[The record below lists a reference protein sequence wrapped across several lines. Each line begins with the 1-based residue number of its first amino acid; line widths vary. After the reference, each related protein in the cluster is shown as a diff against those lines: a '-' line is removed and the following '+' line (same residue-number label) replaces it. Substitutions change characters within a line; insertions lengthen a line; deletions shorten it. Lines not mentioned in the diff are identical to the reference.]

1 MEGAPN
7 KECQYLGPDQDPLRD
22 WPVKYCCRPSFPGKS
37 YCEDHVWVVYNKG
50 SSSGNKRKIKEIEKE
65 LAEVKRLQEIAEY
78 ENE

>member
-1 MEGAPN
+1 MDGAPN

-37 YCEDHVWVVYNKG
+37 YCEDHVWLVYNRG
-50 SSSGNKRKIKEIEKE
+50 SSVGNKRKIKEIEKE

>member
-1 MEGAPN
+1 MDGAPN

-37 YCEDHVWVVYNKG
+37 YCEDHVWLVYNRG
-50 SSSGNKRKIKEIEKE
+50 SSVGNKRKIKEIEKE

-78 ENE
+78 DDA

>member
-1 MEGAPN
+1 MEGAPS

-37 YCEDHVWVVYNKG
+37 YCEDHVWVVYNNG
-50 SSSGNKRKIKEIEKE
+50 SSSGNKRKLKEIEKE

-78 ENE
+78 DDA

>member
-7 KECQYLGPDQDPLRD
+7 KECQYLGPEQDPLRD

-37 YCEDHVWVVYNKG
+37 YCEDHVWLVYNRG
-50 SSSGNKRKIKEIEKE
+50 SSVGNKRKIKEIEKE

>member
-1 MEGAPN
+1 MEGAPS

-50 SSSGNKRKIKEIEKE
+50 SSSGNKRKLKEIEKE

-78 ENE
+78 DDA

>member
-7 KECQYLGPDQDPLRD
+7 KECQYLGPEQDPLRD

-37 YCEDHVWVVYNKG
+37 YCEDHIWIVYNKG
-50 SSSGNKRKIKEIEKE
+50 SSTGNKRKIKEIEKE

>member
-22 WPVKYCCRPSFPGKS
+22 WPVKYCCKPSFPGKS
-37 YCEDHVWVVYNKG
+37 YCEDHVWLVYNRG
-50 SSSGNKRKIKEIEKE
+50 SSVGNKRKLKEIEKE

-78 ENE
+78 DDA

>member
-1 MEGAPN
+1 MEGAPS
-7 KECQYLGPDQDPLRD
+7 KECQYLGPEQDPLRD

-37 YCEDHVWVVYNKG
+37 YCEDHVWIVYNRG
-50 SSSGNKRKIKEIEKE
+50 SSVGNKRKIKEIEKE

>member
-7 KECQYLGPDQDPLRD
+7 KECQYLGPEQDPLRD

-37 YCEDHVWVVYNKG
+37 YCEDHEWLVYNRG
-50 SSSGNKRKIKEIEKE
+50 SSVGNKRKIKEIEKE

>member
-1 MEGAPN
+1 MEGAPS

-37 YCEDHVWVVYNKG
+37 YCEDHVWIVYNRG
-50 SSSGNKRKIKEIEKE
+50 SSVGNKRKIKEIEKE